1 MNLLRFHKWNL
12 TIFTFQADN
21 FQSDIFPP
29 ALSSEPSL
37 SAGEFFSG
45 KTPVLNL
52 VNLDSG
58 AVFAGPQ
65 SQSQTPISAP
75 AAPAPT
81 AVAVPLTKTA
91 SLPAPTATASS
102 ASPLSP
108 APVPV
113 PPPVAHA
120 LTPAPAPV
128 ETYTPVRAGSNDEVR
143 KAACIPR
150 G

>member
-1 MNLLRFHKWNL
+1 MVAL
-12 TIFTFQADN
+12 IPSTFQADN

-29 ALSSEPSL
+29 ALSAEPSL

-45 KTPVLNL
+45 KTPVPNL

-65 SQSQTPISAP
+65 TQTPISAP
-75 AAPAPT
+75 AAHAPAALAAAPQI
-81 AVAVPLTKTA
+81 TKTA
-91 SLPAPTATASS
+91 SLPTPTATAPS

-113 PPPVAHA
+113 PPPAAQVS
-120 LTPAPAPV
+120 TPVSASV
-128 ETYTPVRAGSNDEVR
+128 ESYTPVRAGSSDDVR
-143 KAACIPR
+143 KAPR
-150 G
+150 IS

>member
-1 MNLLRFHKWNL
+1 MASL
-12 TIFTFQADN
+12 TTSTFQAES

-29 ALSSEPSL
+29 ALSAEPSL

-65 SQSQTPISAP
+65 SQSQSPVSAP

-81 AVAVPLTKTA
+81 AAAVPLTKTA
-91 SLPAPTATASS
+91 SLPTPTATAPS

-108 APVPV
+108 APIPV
-113 PPPVAHA
+113 PPPIGQV
-120 LTPAPAPV
+120 LTPAPAPA
-128 ETYTPVRAGSNDEVR
+128 ETYTPVRAGSSEVVR
-143 KAACIPR
+143 NAACIP
-150 G
+150 